1 MNKNNSSKYLTDTKN
16 LIDFISECPDCFHT
30 ANAICKKLRE
40 NGYTELFE
48 TKDNNIKRGGKYFI
62 VRNMSSV
69 IAFRIPNSDPSGLM
83 ICAAHGDAPSFK
95 LKPISESQNGVYC
108 TLNTEKYG
116 GMIYSTWLDRPL
128 SISGRVVVSDNDG
141 VKIKL
146 FNTGR
151 DFCLIPNLAIHMNSE
166 TNSGFKFN
174 PQTDLQPICG
184 SAASN
189 GRLIDEIADKLSV
202 KPTDII
208 DYDLFLSNNERGVIW
223 GADNEFFSAPR
234 IDDLQCAY
242 AATTA
247 FINSADTTAVP
258 VLAVFDNEEVGSST
272 KQGAGSTF
280 LRDTLIRIVHS
291 LNGSDID
298 YARLTAS
305 SFMLSAD
312 NGHAIHPNRPEK
324 ADPKNYPILNGGV
337 VIKYNANQRY
347 TTDSISAAIFKR
359 ILDKNSIPHQVYTN
373 RSDIPGGST
382 LGSISN
388 TRVSLNTIDIGAAQL
403 AMHSCFE
410 TGGTNDTTHLIS
422 AMREFFG
429 TVLKY
434 GDNRI
439 SMS

>member
-1 MNKNNSSKYLTDTKN
+1 MDKNNSSKYLTDTKN

-30 ANAICKKLRE
+30 ASTICKILKE

-48 TKDNNIKRGGKYFI
+48 TKDNDIKLGGKYFV

-69 IAFRIPNSDPSGLM
+69 IAFRIPNSTPTGFM

-108 TLNTEKYG
+108 SLNTEKYG

-128 SISGRVVVSDNDG
+128 AVSGRVAVSDNDG
-141 VKIKL
+141 IKIKL
-146 FNTGR
+146 FNTER

-174 PQTDLQPICG
+174 PQTDLRPICG
-184 SAASN
+184 CAASK
-189 GRLIDEIADKLSV
+189 GRLIDEIANKLSV
-202 KPTDII
+202 APTDII
-208 DYDLFLSNNERGVIW
+208 DYDLFLSNNERGTIW

-247 FINSADTTAVP
+247 FISSDDTAAVP

-280 LRDTLIRIVHS
+280 LRDTLMRIVRS
-291 LNGSDID
+291 LNGSDVD

-312 NGHAIHPNRPEK
+312 NGHAIHPNHPEK
-324 ADPKNYPILNGGV
+324 AEPINYPVMNGGV

-347 TTDSISAAIFKR
+347 TTDSISAAVFKR
-359 ILDKNSIPHQVYTN
+359 ILDKKNIPHRVYTN

-388 TRVSLNTIDIGAAQL
+388 TRVSLNTVDIGAAQL

-410 TGGTNDTTHLIS
+410 TGGTHDTTHLIS

-429 TVLKY
+429 TVLEY
-434 GDNRI
+434 ANNRI
-439 SMS
+439 SVS

>member
-16 LIDFISECPDCFHT
+16 LINFISECPDCFHT

-48 TKDNNIKRGGKYFI
+48 TKDNNIRRGGKYFV

-69 IAFRIPNSDPSGLM
+69 IAFRIPNSDPSSFM

-95 LKPISESQNGVYC
+95 LKPISESQNGAYC
-108 TLNTEKYG
+108 TLNAEKYG

-128 SISGRVVVSDNDG
+128 SVSGRVVVSDNDG

-146 FNTGR
+146 FNTER

-184 SAASN
+184 STASN

-280 LRDTLIRIVHS
+280 LRDTLIRIVRS